1 MGAKD
6 KQVYDKDAKSK
17 EFFVM
22 DYLFF
27 LCLHLS
33 EKVCL
38 KDTNKSTAMP

>member
-1 MGAKD
+1 MLAKET
-6 KQVYDKDAKSK
+6 QTHDKDAKSK